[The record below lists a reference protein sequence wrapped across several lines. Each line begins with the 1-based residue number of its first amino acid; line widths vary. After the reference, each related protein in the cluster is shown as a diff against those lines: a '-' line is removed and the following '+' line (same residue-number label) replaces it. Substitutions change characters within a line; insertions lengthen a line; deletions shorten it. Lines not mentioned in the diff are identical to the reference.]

1 LQRISW
7 SLARRCDLKL
17 KSCCNT
23 DCDNKPCARLTIALV
38 GNPNVGKSAFFSRL
52 TGVGVEV
59 SNYPGTTVEIIKGT
73 LKHVGE
79 SINVVDLPGI
89 YSLSA
94 STEDERAAMNY
105 LIRERP
111 DVVINV
117 IDATRLA
124 RNLNL
129 ALQLLEI
136 DIPMV
141 VALNQVD
148 AAEQMGIKINVEA
161 LETELGVP
169 VIPTIAIRGQGIDT
183 ALHRAIEMASPQ
195 PVDLPHHGCKQCRR
209 CQVKYDD
216 HVEQAI
222 EKIQEQMPD
231 ISRGICIRALE
242 GDRDFI
248 EGYCENP
255 EQVMEAASIPPRI
268 EQNHGQ
274 PIKDTIIKDRYG
286 EAGAIEQTTLEKR
299 QVPRQFIDRVDEILT
314 SGRWGLPIFA
324 MLMLTMF
331 YIVFKVGGYLE
342 IVIIDIFQ
350 TYLITPVS
358 LALSGV
364 HPLVVSAIIFGLLGL
379 EAGLAIVIPFIGT
392 FYIFL
397 SVMEDT
403 GYLPRAA
410 FLLDRY
416 MHRLGLHGRAIIPL
430 LLGYGCNVPAIIA
443 ARTLNTYRERVITI
457 TMVALTPCS
466 ARTVIIMG
474 LVGVFVG
481 FWAAMSIYFI
491 ELVIILL
498 TGWMLGKGLPG
509 EQMGFIMEMPPMRYP
524 DMQVIV
530 KKTWFRMKGFVYVA
544 FPILVVGSSIL
555 GVVDE
560 LGLLAVFENVLKPV
574 FVGFLGL
581 PAFAATAFI
590 FGILRKEMAL
600 EILAVL
606 AGTAVFI
613 DVMTPLQI
621 YVFALVATIYVPCA
635 ATIAVI
641 GKELGWRNMV
651 LISGFTIV
659 LSIAAG
665 GAANFLGLALL

>member
-1 LQRISW
+1 MKNNATSN
-7 SLARRCDLKL
+7 A
-17 KSCCNT
+17 
-23 DCDNKPCARLTIALV
+23 PLTIALV

-59 SNYPGTTVEIIKGT
+59 SNYPGTTVEITKGT
-73 LKHVGE
+73 LKHEGE

-94 STEDERAAMNY
+94 STEDERAAMQY
-105 LIRERP
+105 LINERP
-111 DVVINV
+111 AVIINV

-129 ALQLLEI
+129 TLQLLEM
-136 DIPMV
+136 DFPVV

-148 AAEQMGIKINVEA
+148 AAEKMGIMIDTEA
-161 LETELGVP
+161 LEEELGVP
-169 VIPTIAIRGQGIDT
+169 VIPTIAIRGKGIDT
-183 ALHRAIEMASPQ
+183 ALHKAIEVIRPL
-195 PVDLPHHGCKQCRR
+195 PVDLHFGRYKRR
-209 CQVKYDD
+209 HRRRVKYDP
-216 HVEQAI
+216 HVEIALENMQD
-222 EKIQEQMPD
+222 KIPG

-248 EGYCENP
+248 GGLCENP
-255 EQVMEAASIPPRI
+255 SRVLEAATVPALI
-268 EQNHGQ
+268 EENRGLS
-274 PIKDTIIKDRYG
+274 IKDTITKNRYG
-286 EAGAIEQTTLEKR
+286 EAGAIEHAIQEKHK
-299 QVPRQFIDRVDEILT
+299 VPRNFMDRLDGVLT
-314 SGRWGLPIFA
+314 SNRWGLPIFA
-324 MLMLTMF
+324 ILMLFMF

-342 IVIIDIFQ
+342 IRIVETFEA
-350 TYLITPVS
+350 YLLTPVE
-358 LALSGV
+358 LALGGV
-364 HPLVVSAIIFGLLGL
+364 HPLAVNAIVFGLLGV
-379 EAGLAIVIPFIGT
+379 EAGLAIVVPFIGT
-392 FYIFL
+392 FYVFL
-397 SVMEDT
+397 ALMEDS

-410 FLLDRY
+410 FLLDRF

-430 LLGYGCNVPAIIA
+430 LLGYGCNVPAIMA
-443 ARTLNTYRERVITI
+443 ARTLNTHRERVITVAMI
-457 TMVALTPCS
+457 ALTPCS

-474 LVGVFVG
+474 LVGAFVG
-481 FWAAMSIYFI
+481 FWAAISIYLI

-509 EQMGFIMEMPPMRYP
+509 EQMGFIMEMPPLRTPGIRVMA
-524 DMQVIV
+524 
-530 KKTWFRMKGFVYVA
+530 KKTWLRMKGFVYVA
-544 FPILVVGSSIL
+544 FPILIIGSSFL
-555 GVVDE
+555 GVVDT
-560 LGLLAVFENVLKPV
+560 LGLLGVFEEISRPV
-574 FVGFLGL
+574 FVGWMGL

-641 GKELGWRNMV
+641 GKELGWRDMV
-651 LISGFTIV
+651 LISGFTIL
-659 LSIAAG
+659 LSIAVG
-665 GAANFLGLALL
+665 GLANQLGLALL

>member
-1 LQRISW
+1 M
-7 SLARRCDLKL
+7 
-17 KSCCNT
+17 
-23 DCDNKPCARLTIALV
+23 TIALV

-59 SNYPGTTVEIIKGT
+59 SNYPGTTVEIIKGV
-73 LKHVGE
+73 LKHEGE
-79 SINVVDLPGI
+79 SINIVDLPGI
-89 YSLSA
+89 YSLSTA
-94 STEDERAAMNY
+94 TEDERAAMRF
-105 LIRERP
+105 LIREHP
-111 DVVINV
+111 DVIINI

-129 ALQLLEI
+129 TLQLLEI

-148 AAEQMGIKINVEA
+148 AAEQMGIRIDVKA
-161 LETELGVP
+161 LEEELGVP
-169 VIPTIAIRGQGIDT
+169 VIPTIAIRGKGIDT
-183 ALHRAIEMASPQ
+183 TLHKAIEVVRPQ
-195 PVDLPHHGCKQCRR
+195 PVDLHFGRYRR
-209 CQVKYDD
+209 RQRRGVRYDD
-216 HVEQAI
+216 HVELAI
-222 EKIQEQMPD
+222 ENMQEHLPD
-231 ISRGICIRALE
+231 ISRGMCIRALE

-248 EGYCENP
+248 EGTCDYP
-255 EQVMEAASIPPRI
+255 DTVMEAASIPPLL
-268 EQNHGQ
+268 EEAHGQ
-274 PIKDTIIKDRYG
+274 PIKDSITKDRYG
-286 EAGAIEQTTLEKR
+286 EAGAIEQSAQKKHH
-299 QVPRQFIDRVDEILT
+299 VPRKFIDRIDGVLT
-314 SGRWGLPIFA
+314 SSRWGLSIFA
-324 MLMLTMF
+324 VMMLAMF
-331 YIVFKVGGYLE
+331 YIVFNVGGYLE
-342 IVIIDIFQ
+342 TLIIDIFE
-350 TYLITPVS
+350 TYLIIPVS
-358 LALSGV
+358 SALSGV
-364 HPLVVSAIIFGLLGL
+364 HPLAASAIIFGLLGV
-379 EAGLAIVIPFIGT
+379 EAGFAIVIPFIGT

-397 SVMEDT
+397 ALMEDS

-430 LLGYGCNVPAIIA
+430 LLGYGCNVPAIMA
-443 ARTLNTYRERVITI
+443 ARTLNTRRERVITI
-457 TMVALTPCS
+457 AMTALTPCS

-481 FWAAMSIYFI
+481 FWAAMSIYLI

-524 DMQVIV
+524 DVQVIA
-530 KKTWFRMKGFVYVA
+530 KKTWLRMKGFVYVA
-544 FPILVVGSSIL
+544 FPILIVGSSFL
-555 GVVDE
+555 GIVDT
-560 LGLLAVFENVLKPV
+560 LGLLDAFEEISKPI
-574 FVGFLGL
+574 FVVFLGL
-581 PAFAATAFI
+581 PAYAATAFI

-621 YVFALVATIYVPCA
+621 YIFALVATIYIPCA

-641 GKELGWRNMV
+641 GKELGWRDMV

-659 LSIAAG
+659 LSIVVG
-665 GAANFLGLALL
+665 GVASYLGLALL

>member
-1 LQRISW
+1 MR
-7 SLARRCDLKL
+7 
-17 KSCCNT
+17 SCCNAN
-23 DCDNKPCARLTIALV
+23 NKIPSDAPLTIALV

-52 TGVGVEV
+52 TGIGVEV
-59 SNYPGTTVEIIKGT
+59 SNYPGTTVEITTGT
-73 LKHVGE
+73 LKHEGE

-89 YSLSA
+89 YSLST
-94 STEDERAAMNY
+94 STEDERGAMRY
-105 LIRERP
+105 LIHECP
-111 DVVINV
+111 AVIINI

-129 ALQLLEI
+129 TLQLLEI

-148 AAEQMGIKINVEA
+148 AAEQMGIKIDVEA
-161 LETELGVP
+161 LEEELGVP
-169 VIPTIAIRGQGIDT
+169 VIPTIAIRGKGIDT
-183 ALHRAIEMASPQ
+183 TLHKAIEVVRPP
-195 PVDLPHHGCKQCRR
+195 PVDLHFGRCGR
-209 CQVKYDD
+209 CQRRGVRYDD
-216 HVEQAI
+216 HVEMAI
-222 EKIQEQMPD
+222 ENMQDKMPD

-248 EGYCENP
+248 EGFCENP
-255 EQVMEAASIPPRI
+255 NQVLEAATIPPLI
-268 EQNHGQ
+268 EESHGQ
-274 PIKDTIIKDRYG
+274 PIKDTITKDRYG
-286 EAGAIEQTTLEKR
+286 EAGTIEQTIQEK
-299 QVPRQFIDRVDEILT
+299 QMVPKKFMDRLDGILT
-314 SGRWGLPIFA
+314 SNRWGLPIFTI
-324 MLMLTMF
+324 LMLFMF

-342 IVIIDIFQ
+342 ILIIDLFE
-350 TYLITPVS
+350 TYLITPVE
-358 LALSGV
+358 LGLSGL
-364 HPLVVSAIIFGLLGL
+364 HPLAFSAIIFGLLGV

-397 SVMEDT
+397 ALMEDS
-403 GYLPRAA
+403 GYLPRVA
-410 FLLDRY
+410 FLLDRF
-416 MHRLGLHGRAIIPL
+416 MHKLGLHGRAIIPL
-430 LLGYGCNVPAIIA
+430 LLGYGCNVPAIMA
-443 ARTLNTYRERVITI
+443 ARTLNTHRERVITI
-457 TMVALTPCS
+457 AMIALTPCS

-474 LVGVFVG
+474 LVGAFVG
-481 FWAAMSIYFI
+481 FWAAISIYFI
-491 ELVIILL
+491 EMIILLL

-509 EQMGFIMEMPPMRYP
+509 EQTGFIMEMPALRTP
-524 DMQVIV
+524 DIRVIV
-530 KKTWFRMKGFVYVA
+530 KKTWMRMKGFVYVA
-544 FPILVVGSSIL
+544 FPILIIGSSFL
-555 GVVDE
+555 GVVDT
-560 LGLLAVFENVLKPV
+560 LGLLDSFEEISKPI

-641 GKELGWRNMV
+641 GKELGWRDMV

-659 LSIAAG
+659 LSILVG
-665 GAANFLGLALL
+665 GIANFLGLALL

>member
-1 LQRISW
+1 M
-7 SLARRCDLKL
+7 
-17 KSCCNT
+17 KSCCDVN
-23 DCDNKPCARLTIALV
+23 NKSTSCAPMTIALV

-59 SNYPGTTVEIIKGT
+59 SNYPGTTVDLTRGT
-73 LKHVGE
+73 LKHEDE
-79 SINVVDLPGI
+79 SINIVDLPGI

-94 STEDERAAMNY
+94 GTEDERAAMQF

-111 DVVINV
+111 GVIINI

-129 ALQLLEI
+129 TLQLLEMN
-136 DIPMV
+136 IPMV

-148 AAEQMGIKINVEA
+148 AAEQMGIKIDADA
-161 LETELGVP
+161 LEAELGVP
-169 VIPTIAIRGQGIDT
+169 VIPTIAIRGKGIDT
-183 ALHRAIEMASPQ
+183 ALHSAIEVIRPP
-195 PVDLPHHGCKQCRR
+195 PVDLHFGRCKRR
-209 CQVKYDD
+209 QRRRVRYDD
-216 HVEQAI
+216 HVELAI
-222 EKIQEQMPD
+222 KNMRDKMPD
-231 ISRGICIRALE
+231 VSRGICIRALE

-248 EGYCENP
+248 EGSCEYP
-255 EQVMEAASIPPRI
+255 EQVLEAATIPPLI
-268 EQNHGQ
+268 EESHGQ
-274 PIKDTIIKDRYG
+274 PIKDTITKDRYG
-286 EAGAIEQTTLEKR
+286 EAGAIEQTAQRKHT
-299 QVPRQFIDRVDEILT
+299 VPRQLIETVDGVLT
-314 SGRWGLPIFA
+314 SSRWGLPIFTV
-324 MLMLTMF
+324 LMLIMF

-342 IVIIDIFQ
+342 TLIIDVFE
-350 TYLITPVS
+350 TYLIIPVS
-358 LALSGV
+358 TALSGM
-364 HPLVVSAIIFGLLGL
+364 HPLVVSAIIFGLLGV

-397 SVMEDT
+397 SLMEDT

-416 MHRLGLHGRAIIPL
+416 MHKLGLHGRAIIPM
-430 LLGYGCNVPAIIA
+430 LLGYGCNVPAIMA
-443 ARTLNTYRERVITI
+443 ARTLNTHRERVITI
-457 TMVALTPCS
+457 AMIALTPCS

-474 LVGVFVG
+474 LVGAFVG

-509 EQMGFIMEMPPMRYP
+509 EQMGFIMEMPPLRYP
-524 DMQVIV
+524 DFQVIV

-544 FPILVVGSSIL
+544 FPILIVGSSFL
-555 GVVDE
+555 GVVDS
-560 LGLLAVFENVLKPV
+560 LGMLAFFEDISRPV

-581 PAFAATAFI
+581 PAYAATAFI

-606 AGTAVFI
+606 AGTAMFI
-613 DVMTPLQI
+613 DVMSPLQI

-641 GKELGWRNMV
+641 GKELGWRDMV

-659 LSIAAG
+659 LSILVG
-665 GAANFLGLALL
+665 GIANFLGLALL

>member
-1 LQRISW
+1 LS
-7 SLARRCDLKL
+7 
-17 KSCCNT
+17 SCCNT
-23 DCDNKPCARLTIALV
+23 NTNTDTNINSDAAAPITIALV

-89 YSLSA
+89 YSLST
-94 STEDERAAMNY
+94 STEDERATMKY
-105 LIRERP
+105 LIREHP

-129 ALQLLEI
+129 TLQLLEI
-136 DIPMV
+136 DIPMM

-148 AAEQMGIKINVEA
+148 AAEQMGIKIDVEA
-161 LETELGVP
+161 LEAELGVP
-169 VIPTIAIRGQGIDT
+169 VIPTIAIRGKGIDT
-183 ALHRAIEMASPQ
+183 ALHRAIEVIRPL
-195 PVDLPHHGCKQCRR
+195 PVDLPHYGRKRRRR

-222 EKIQEQMPD
+222 EKIREQIPD

-242 GDRDFI
+242 GDCDFI
-248 EGYCENP
+248 EGFCEYP

-268 EQNHGQ
+268 EETHGQ

-286 EAGAIEQTTLEKR
+286 EAGAIEQTAQEKR

-324 MLMLTMF
+324 VMMLVMF
-331 YIVFKVGGYLE
+331 YMVFKVGGYLE
-342 IVIIDIFQ
+342 IHIIDIFQ

-416 MHRLGLHGRAIIPL
+416 MHKLGLHGRAIIPM

-443 ARTLNTYRERVITI
+443 ARTLNTHRERIITI
-457 TMVALTPCS
+457 AMVALTPCS

-509 EQMGFIMEMPPMRYP
+509 EQMGFIMEMPPLRSP

-544 FPILVVGSSIL
+544 FPILIVGSSIL

-560 LGLLAVFENVLKPV
+560 LGLLAVFEDMLRPV

-581 PAFAATAFI
+581 PAYAATAFI

-659 LSIAAG
+659 LSIAVG

>member
-1 LQRISW
+1 M
-7 SLARRCDLKL
+7 
-17 KSCCNT
+17 KSCCDVKNT
-23 DCDNKPCARLTIALV
+23 SSSNASLTIALV
-38 GNPNVGKSAFFSRL
+38 GNPNVGKSAFFTRL

-59 SNYPGTTVEIIKGT
+59 SNYPGTTVEITKGT
-73 LKHVGE
+73 LKHEGE

-89 YSLSA
+89 YSLST
-94 STEDERAAMNY
+94 STEDERAAMRY
-105 LIRERP
+105 LSHERP
-111 DVVINV
+111 AVIINV

-129 ALQLLEI
+129 TLQLLEI

-148 AAEQMGIKINVEA
+148 AAEKMGIRIDVEA
-161 LETELGVP
+161 LEEELGVP
-169 VIPTIAIRGQGIDT
+169 VIPTIAIRGKGIDT
-183 ALHRAIEMASPQ
+183 TLHRAIEVVLPL
-195 PVDLPHHGCKQCRR
+195 PIDLHFGRYRR
-209 CQVKYDD
+209 RERRGVKYDD
-216 HVEQAI
+216 HVEMAI
-222 EKIQEQMPD
+222 ENMQGKMPD

-248 EGYCENP
+248 EGICEASD
-255 EQVMEAASIPPRI
+255 QVMEAATIPAFI
-268 EQNHGQ
+268 EENRGLS
-274 PIKDTIIKDRYG
+274 IKDTIVKNRYG
-286 EAGAIEQTTLEKR
+286 EAGTIEHTTQEKHMI
-299 QVPRQFIDRVDEILT
+299 PKNFMDRLDGVLT
-314 SGRWGLPIFA
+314 SNRWGLPIFVI
-324 MLMLTMF
+324 LMLFMF
-331 YIVFKVGGYLE
+331 YIVFRVGGYLE
-342 IVIIDIFQ
+342 VLIVDIFEM
-350 TYLITPVS
+350 YLLTPAE
-358 LALSGV
+358 LALSGL
-364 HPLVVSAIIFGLLGL
+364 HPLAVRAILFGLLGV

-397 SVMEDT
+397 ALMEDS

-410 FLLDRY
+410 FLLDRF

-430 LLGYGCNVPAIIA
+430 LLGYGCNVPAIMA
-443 ARTLNTYRERVITI
+443 ARTLNTRRERVITVAMI
-457 TMVALTPCS
+457 ALTPCS

-474 LVGVFVG
+474 LVGAFVG
-481 FWAAMSIYFI
+481 FWAAISIYLI

-509 EQMGFIMEMPPMRYP
+509 EQMGFIMEMPPLRTPGIRVM
-524 DMQVIV
+524 V
-530 KKTWFRMKGFVYVA
+530 KKTWLRMKGFVYVA
-544 FPILVVGSSIL
+544 FPILIVGSSIL
-555 GVVDE
+555 GVVDT
-560 LGLLAVFENVLKPV
+560 LGLLDVFEEFSKPV
-574 FVGFLGL
+574 FVEWMGL

-641 GKELGWRNMV
+641 GKELGWRDMV

-659 LSIAAG
+659 LSIAVG
-665 GAANFLGLALL
+665 GLANHLGMALL